1 MHVTAKGTLVKVG
14 TKRAKFDKDGQ
25 EVEGAAI
32 SLTIDLPI
40 VDLTGGDLAGIQRAV
55 ERKLDIDMDDG
66 QASFDVVGDRLEVTA
81 GARR

>member
-1 MHVTAKGTLVKVG
+1 MHVNVKGTLVKAA
-14 TKRAKFDKDGQ
+14 TKRAKYDKDGQ

-40 VDLTGGDLAGIQRAV
+40 VDLTGGDLAGILRAV
-55 ERKLDIDMDDG
+55 ERKLDVDLDDG